1 MRGIAIV
8 FIAFLAYSSAYPL
21 EEQQVSV
28 QVPESSVQVEASEK
42 DAVLPDAS
50 QIVKIVAVP
59 LAVPSNAQQLLEVD
73 AGGSASIEGSRQAR
87 QFGGF
92 GGYGGYPGYGG
103 YGGYG
108 GYPGYG
114 GYGGFGGYGG
124 YGGGFGGY
132 GGHRHHHRGGY
143 GGYGFYG

>member
-42 DAVLPDAS
+42 DAVVPDAS

-59 LAVPSNAQQLLEVD
+59 LAVPSNAQQLLDVD

-103 YGGYG
+103 YGG
-108 GYPGYG
+108 
-114 GYGGFGGYGG
+114 FGG

-143 GGYGFYG
+143 GGFGGYYG